1 MYTYFYVCTW
11 CNVHMC
17 TVSASVIHI
26 WIWGKISDILCMYM
40 LCVCICVTHS
50 CMWRPVQDIGFFFL
64 YCFLLVVLWQHL
76 SLNLKVNISAGLV
89 GSTCSTPTHS
99 QSWDTCTCSHAQLFV
114 WLLPLSLHRKHFPS
128 ETSPFLHMFVL
139 SSMPSKEQINSLI
152 VAHKHF
158 DTGTEA

>member
-1 MYTYFYVCTW
+1 
-11 CNVHMC
+11 
-17 TVSASVIHI
+17 
-26 WIWGKISDILCMYM
+26 M
-40 LCVCICVTHS
+40 LCVCICVIHT

-76 SLNLKVNISAGLV
+76 SLNLKVNISAGLI
-89 GSTCSTPTHS
+89 GSTCSIPTHS
-99 QSWDTCTCSHAQLFV
+99 QSWDYMHMQPCSAFCMTAALVHTQETL
-114 WLLPLSLHRKHFPS
+114 FPS

-158 DTGTEA
+158 DTETEA